1 MEQYIIKF
9 EETTKFP
16 LISLLERMNDFVI
29 NSFPEIED
37 YFSGSVENIDSFHL
51 KELKEL
57 NQQFADLIMTF
68 NKFSVKLSNV
78 GFWELAEYCTDLQS
92 FLEKVSKMP
101 KFKKTS
107 FNYGSYVDK
116 TQSIRNVGGQMTFE
130 KISEEMNLPSE
141 NWIDFMIQNQ
151 MNEQDWDISELKSIK
166 VFTPNERLNAESILD
181 QPIGDR
187 VYGIDINRKIDFED
201 NDLSLLK
208 YSENIIQKCN
218 ILGGLMKGDI
228 PEFPNFGL
236 SDLTSNVNQ
245 FIYPK
250 KSNELKDVFLQNDLF
265 ESVDVK
271 GFNRESSN
279 VEIEFEIKTKYDYK
293 TEISV

>member
-16 LISLLERMNDFVI
+16 LMSLLERMNDFVN
-29 NSFPEIED
+29 NSLPEIED
-37 YFSGSVENIDSFHL
+37 YFSGSVETIDSFHL

-57 NQQFADLIMTF
+57 IQKFVDLIMTF

-107 FNYGSYVDK
+107 FNYGSFVDK

-141 NWIDFMIQNQ
+141 NWIDFMIKNQ
-151 MNEQDWDISELKSIK
+151 INEQDWDISELKSIK
-166 VFTPNERLNAESILD
+166 VFTPNERLNVESVLD
-181 QPIGDR
+181 QPIGER
-187 VYGIDINRKIDFED
+187 VYGIDVNKQIDFED

-208 YSENIIQKCN
+208 YYDNVIQKCD
-218 ILGGLMKGDI
+218 ILGGLMKGDV

-236 SDLTSNVNQ
+236 SDLISNVNQ

-250 KSNELKDVFLQNDLF
+250 ISNEIKDIFLQNDLF

-271 GFNRESSN
+271 GFNYESSD
-279 VEIEFEIKTKYDYK
+279 VKIEFEVKTKYDYK
-293 TEISV
+293 TEISI

>member
-16 LISLLERMNDFVI
+16 LMSLLERMNDFVN
-29 NSFPEIED
+29 NSLPEIED
-37 YFSGSVENIDSFHL
+37 YFSGSVETIDSFHL

-57 NQQFADLIMTF
+57 IQKFVDLIMTF

-141 NWIDFMIQNQ
+141 NWIDFMIKNQ
-151 MNEQDWDISELKSIK
+151 INEQDWDISELKSIK
-166 VFTPNERLNAESILD
+166 VFTPNERLNVESVLD
-181 QPIGDR
+181 QPIGER
-187 VYGIDINRKIDFED
+187 VYGIDVNKQIDFED

-208 YSENIIQKCN
+208 YYDNVIQKCD
-218 ILGGLMKGDI
+218 ILGGLMKGDV

-236 SDLTSNVNQ
+236 SDLISNVNQ

-250 KSNELKDVFLQNDLF
+250 ISNEIKDIFLQNDLF

-271 GFNRESSN
+271 GFNYESSD
-279 VEIEFEIKTKYDYK
+279 VKIEFEVKTKYDYK
-293 TEISV
+293 TEISI